1 MSFWTVYLSGEIHT
15 DWRERIIQGCA
26 EKELDIEFS
35 GPVTDHEASD
45 KVGVNILG
53 AEEKRFWED
62 RLGAGINGI
71 RTRKLIDEAYERA
84 KQVLN
89 QRRKDLDDGARML
102 LEKETITPADFPP
115 LVQQPLAQA
124 RVLS

>member
-1 MSFWTVYLSGEIHT
+1 MGGAKDYSDVTAREI
-15 DWRERIIQGCA
+15 DLAI
-26 EKELDIEFS
+26 
-35 GPVTDHEASD
+35 
-45 KVGVNILG
+45 
-53 AEEKRFWED
+53 
-62 RLGAGINGI
+62 
-71 RTRKLIDEAYERA
+71 RKLIDEAYDRA
-84 KQVLN
+84 KEVLN